1 MSPRLRSCWVG
12 VAALAGLATVVLVS
26 SPALAQ
32 QGAVDGAADREL
44 TTAGFPLARAFLVDG
59 APEIDGD
66 VLGEA
71 IWDDIVPATGFLQ
84 NTPDEGQPAI
94 DRHGPP

>member
-44 TTAGFPLARAFLVDG
+44 TTAGFPLARAFLVDR
-59 APEIDGD
+59 ANRLHRR
-66 VLGEA
+66 VT
-71 IWDDIVPATGFLQ
+71 VGFSLK
-84 NTPDEGQPAI
+84 PS
-94 DRHGPP
+94 